1 MTADR
6 RAQLAANLDEV
17 RGRISRACSA
27 AGRDPATVTLVAITK
42 TYPASDVQLLAELG
56 VTDVGENKDQ
66 EAAAKAAAVQ
76 APLRWHFVGQLQR
89 NKAKS
94 VVRYADV
101 VESVDS
107 VRLVAALSKAAVA
120 HRTSPL
126 DVLIQVSLDGD
137 PSRGGAIASAA
148 AASALSP
155 GSSGAAP
162 DSPSP
167 PGGSR
172 SAAAP
177 AGISRSAPSSLP
189 SAFSVPS
196 VSVSSRS
203 APIPASSDISGF
215 PEAPDGERD
224 LSRVAEA
231 VAGADGLRLAG
242 VMAVAPIGWDPDRA
256 FANLATLAARLRD
269 RYPGAT
275 AVSAGM
281 SGDLEAA
288 IRHGATHVRIG
299 TSLLGM
305 RNTLR

>member
-1 MTADR
+1 
-6 RAQLAANLDEV
+6 
-17 RGRISRACSA
+17 
-27 AGRDPATVTLVAITK
+27 VTLVAITK
-42 TYPASDVQLLAELG
+42 TYPASDVRLLAELG

-66 EAAAKAAAVQ
+66 EAAAKAAAVR

-94 VVRYADV
+94 VARYADV

-107 VRLVAALSKAAVA
+107 LRLVAALSKAAVA

-126 DVLIQVSLDGD
+126 DVLIQISLDGD
-137 PSRGGAIASAA
+137 PSRGGAIAPADPS
-148 AASALSP
+148 LS
-155 GSSGAAP
+155 
-162 DSPSP
+162 
-167 PGGSR
+167 
-172 SAAAP
+172 AP
-177 AGISRSAPSSLP
+177 ASLPTASSIPSVNVSSL
-189 SAFSVPS
+189 
-196 VSVSSRS
+196 S

-215 PEAPDGERD
+215 PESADAERD
-224 LSRVAEA
+224 LWRVADA
-231 VAGADGLRLAG
+231 VAAADGLRLAG

-256 FANLATLAARLRD
+256 FATLATLAARLRQ
-269 RYPGAT
+269 RYPGASV
-275 AVSAGM
+275 VSAGM